1 VKADIVT
8 HGKVIGGGCL
18 SVLCSTQGNRTI
30 CTYWTCVSAGTFE
43 GNPLAM
49 SAGMAMLT
57 HLHNHPEI
65 FTSLAEVRIPCKGIA
80 ETLC

>member
-1 VKADIVT
+1 VYQQEP
-8 HGKVIGGGCL
+8 L
-18 SVLCSTQGNRTI
+18 S
-30 CTYWTCVSAGTFE
+30 

-65 FTSLAEVRIPCKGIA
+65 FTSLAEVRVRHKGIA
-80 ETLC
+80 ETLSSIDHQINRYGSMISVHLQINQ